1 MQCQRHVRLLV
12 LESDRI
18 VYLYANT
25 FTLEDA
31 QQVRLSAAE
40 ELERLRLVGI
50 VCTCLDEGSERS
62 IGRAPSQS
70 SKYAGLDIGCLDAPL
85 LRSTAV
91 LEAERLLRKLEQRL
105 AQRSRLYGRRNGCRS
120 RCGINW
126 IADQNDGRAAD

>member
-1 MQCQRHVRLLV
+1 M
-12 LESDRI
+12 
-18 VYLYANT
+18 
-25 FTLEDA
+25 
-31 QQVRLSAAE
+31 SAAE
-40 ELERLRLVGI
+40 ELVRLRLVGI

-91 LEAERLLRKLEQRL
+91 LETERLLHKLEQRLAQRL

-126 IADQNDGRAAD
+126 IADQNDGRDAD